1 MSACCCSARLF
12 CEISRSVYPFL
23 PYKAHHVAIHT
34 SSINSIVDPAE
45 FLDSFQDEL
54 LDLLGA
60 GDICLRD

>member
-1 MSACCCSARLF
+1 
-12 CEISRSVYPFL
+12 
-23 PYKAHHVAIHT
+23 VAIHT